1 MTEKEFDRIVRYMA
15 QYCGMDM
22 RKKKVIIEGRM
33 DNYLTARGYHSYDE
47 YMDEIEKDVSGRE
60 AQKMIDLLTT
70 NHTYFLRE
78 PEHFDYFRNTILP
91 ELKAKEEG
99 TRVLRI
105 WCAASSSG
113 EEPYTITMVLKDFF
127 GLEYEKWDTDILAT
141 DISRKVL
148 ETALHGVYSR
158 EQLKRIPERWL
169 RANFKKVD
177 ETTYQ
182 VKPEIRKKV
191 MYRQFNLMSA
201 LPFRHKLHVVFLR
214 NVMIYFDDATK
225 RELLD
230 RIYDVMEPGGYLI
243 IGITESIPKKE
254 CHFEYMGNSIYRKP
268 AGYGG
273 TR

>member
-47 YMDEIEKDVSGRE
+47 YMNEIEKDVSGRE

-113 EEPYTITMVLKDFF
+113 EEPYTIAMVLKDFF

-158 EQLKRIPERWL
+158 DQLKRIPERWL

-254 CHFEYMGNSIYRKP
+254 CRFEYMGNSIYRKP

>member
-1 MTEKEFDRIVRYMA
+1 MTEKEFDRIVHYMA
-15 QYCGMDM
+15 DRYGMDM

-33 DNYLTARGYHSYDE
+33 DHYIASKGYHTYDA
-47 YMDEIEKDVSGRE
+47 YMDDMEKDATGRE
-60 AQKMIDLLTT
+60 AQNIIDMLTT

-78 PEHFDYFRNTILP
+78 PEHFDYFRSTILP
-91 ELKAKEEG
+91 ELKENENG
-99 TRVLRI
+99 TKVLRI

-113 EEPYTITMVLKDFF
+113 EEPYTIAMVLKDFF

-148 ETALHGVYSR
+148 EAALHGVYSR
-158 EQLKRIPERWL
+158 DQLSRIPERWI
-169 RANFKKVD
+169 RSNFKKVD

-191 MYRQFNLMSA
+191 MFRQFNLMSA
-201 LPFRHKLHVVFLR
+201 LPFRHRLHVVFLR

-230 RIYDVMEPGGYLI
+230 RIYDVLEPGGYLI

-254 CHFEYMGNSIYRKP
+254 CKFEYIGNSIYRKA
-268 AGYGG
+268 AGCGG
-273 TR
+273 RD